1 MASRTK
7 SFFDQDHTAKKPHQ
21 WPRRD
26 NNRPPLHEAPVN
38 VPPKPPIPAT
48 EKAEAKLQAFRAAWE
63 QPNESAALSKRGEDT
78 EEKIEPPQEAP
89 EASKMGG
96 LPVENNTAVEK
107 TSTEP
112 LRSSQAAPVKT
123 PSLGHSKTFPCTP
136 GARLPLEDLI
146 GSFDE
151 HAKKLEPEVRSPEE
165 TLGWIPN
172 SSSTLLTPNRKRKR
186 ARSSSPSCPTTSSQ
200 RQESA
205 LFAGNGTQGEKST
218 PEADPTADLWQR
230 YGNSKDGREGLKLP
244 DISHLMGQA
253 SPRPLETPAK
263 SAAFRRW
270 ASTGNDWPS
279 SKSKRRRMDSRS
291 RISVWQDTRQ
301 ETESGGKSKVASMV
315 EKIQATLATQKLAQE
330 AAQTGGPSAE
340 KQAPSSSSPLP
351 DTGAETLGKTQGEV
365 SPLNAKQQEPLQ
377 RPATTATRPPPP
389 PAALSSFRKPVQGTS
404 GGLSP
409 IGDHA
414 RSAPDS
420 VAPAPLHLQSKA
432 PLPAFRRPAMSRTP
446 SGNGRQ
452 YPQRQPPPPPPAP
465 PQAVPALQEDLED
478 FGDDFDLSVEDLDE
492 LVSQKPLHERSLQEI
507 PPHPNPPR
515 QPQTSFDRQAQQPPQ
530 QTPIAIDDDDDDE
543 FGGDDL
549 DEGTLV
555 QAEISAT
562 QAYMASQPSTS
573 IR

>member
-1 MASRTK
+1 MT
-7 SFFDQDHTAKKPHQ
+7 QQKPHQ

-26 NNRPPLHEAPVN
+26 NNRPPLHETPLN

-48 EKAEAKLQAFRAAWE
+48 EKTKAKLQAFRAARE

-89 EASKMGG
+89 EANKMGD

-107 TSTEP
+107 PSTEP
-112 LRSSQAAPVKT
+112 LRSSQAAPAKT
-123 PSLGHSKTFPCTP
+123 PFLGHSKTFPCTP
-136 GARLPLEDLI
+136 GSRLPLEDLI

-151 HAKKLEPEVRSPEE
+151 HAKKFEPEVRSPEE

-205 LFAGNGTQGEKST
+205 FCAGNDTQGEKST

-315 EKIQATLATQKLAQE
+315 EKIQETLATQKLAQE
-330 AAQTGGPSAE
+330 AAQTGGPPAE

-409 IGDHA
+409 TGDHA

-465 PQAVPALQEDLED
+465 PQAVPALQEELED

-507 PPHPNPPR
+507 PPHPNPPC
-515 QPQTSFDRQAQQPPQ
+515 QPQTSFDHQAQQPPQ

-573 IR
+573 IRKKSR